1 MAAISA
7 AISRLLARTTVGL
20 LVGLIASSD
29 AGAWNY
35 PTPTPKPTNSPKPT
49 GTPVYSTPTP
59 KPTNSP
65 KPTGTPVYAT
75 PTPKPTNSPK
85 PTGTPVYATP
95 TPKPTNSPKPTGTPV
110 YATPTPKP
118 TNSPK
123 PTGTPVSTPTPTPAA
138 TATARPTG
146 TPTATPKPTGTP
158 TPRPTGTAIVPP
170 TPAST
175 GTPVDVCH
183 HNCPDKIRFS
193 KFDQLTVRSAFP
205 IGAFIPDDADLE
217 ITLENA
223 NGIVYSAT
231 LLPGD
236 LSRRGKSLIFLDRN
250 AKKGTGFRDGLSKV
264 KIQEVPNGLGM
275 RVTIEAYG
283 DLKDATDPTMTL
295 TLRVGEHENS
305 ITDTWQ
311 QTNFGWF
318 RFHN

>member
-1 MAAISA
+1 MAGTA
-7 AISRLLARTTVGL
+7 RLLAATTLGLIVGL
-20 LVGLIASSD
+20 VNTPD
-29 AGAWNY
+29 VGAWHY

-49 GTPVYSTPTP
+49 YAPTPTP

-65 KPTGTPVYAT
+65 TPSAT

-85 PTGTPVYATP
+85 PTSTAAPTPTPRPTSTAAPTP
-95 TPKPTNSPKPTGTPV
+95 TPKPTNSPRPTSS
-110 YATPTPKP
+110 PTP
-118 TNSPK
+118 SPR
-123 PTGTPVSTPTPTPAA
+123 PA
-138 TATARPTG
+138 
-146 TPTATPKPTGTP
+146 TP

-170 TPAST
+170 TPVTT

-193 KFDQLTVRSAFP
+193 KFDQLMVRSAFP
-205 IGAFIPDDADLE
+205 IGAYIPDDTDLD

-223 NGIVYSAT
+223 NGVVYSAS
-231 LLPGD
+231 LEPGD
-236 LSRRGKSLIFLDRN
+236 LSRRGKSLIFIDRN
-250 AKKGTGFRDGLSKV
+250 AKKGTGFRGGLAKV

-283 DLKDATDPTMTL
+283 DLRDATDPTMTL
-295 TLRVGEHENS
+295 TLRVGEHANS